1 MTEISIRVE
10 TIGLAGSPTS
20 ASSQISTPNSQ
31 GSAKGGS
38 EPLETPQRAAKIGDP
53 VPIVFGRRVA
63 GAGGVLISPAAT
75 EARFTNNSSNDVTAS
90 YLLVLSE
97 GELDGIQVRDV
108 FQQSCRVG
116 TLTQAYN
123 RRAGSWA
130 PGNFITTQT
139 GFEDAVPNCPL
150 YCGSGTGGY
159 AGVTTGSF
167 VNTIPHPFTQWDQQ
181 VHAFVRGG
189 MHVDRLIEGTEG
201 PSNNIA
207 DLVLW
212 LLRRTS
218 RVPEELI
225 DQESLLAAAQ
235 FAEANGLW
243 CNIEI
248 KEPSNLAD
256 WYAQHLGY
264 FLLRESRKG
273 GKRGL
278 RPLLPQNNDGTISTS
293 AVPWI
298 FTFTEDHVLPESMEI
313 SYSSRVERQPFC
325 VRAVW
330 RQQPEDGLGLA
341 RTAEVRYGGS
351 ALEGP
356 YEQHDLSAFCT
367 TEDHALKVGAYIL
380 ARRRYIDHRVVCSL
394 RPGAFNASLSAGDI
408 VRLRLERVAS
418 VGEDTVHDYLYEVDR
433 VGRSVTG
440 EIEVELTH
448 FPVDDQGRSLVAL
461 DVTRAEGN
469 GILLPTGRAAINCDI
484 NADDDE
490 TVPEDPGPWPDWDP
504 EIPDPEIYPIPDPD
518 DPDREGWIWDPELGE
533 WVPDPDVEGWVWDE
547 ETQTWIFDP
556 DAIDPDPEPDPK
568 PEDAW
573 PDGVIDEGDGWGPGV
588 IEQEDISAI
597 PDGDD
602 VTAAVTF
609 SQVIVS
615 YPEVWY
621 AILDPAFAGVRIK
634 VTVDT
639 VPVDVGLQLRV
650 TDGIDQF
657 TAFIPAGETTAL
669 LTINGQGASVSADT
683 TRTLSILEWSGGHY
697 QSDTTTPVD
706 ISATQSF
713 TIKAYV
719 GVISLQTPGVW
730 TYSEGDWSWVGSEE
744 TGDFGWDVGTQQW
757 AWTGSNASWD
767 WDAANQRWDYNGSA
781 VTGWSWQ
788 AASQRW
794 LRTLPAAEAA
804 ERPDDPPTGPISPIP
819 SEPPAEAGYYTIV
832 AQATVDK
839 PPLPNDANDLT
850 IGITDISEDQTSVTE
865 VGDLVIPAVSMTFG
879 AWRWNPATSGWEYPS
894 PPSGW
899 AWIGDAWEWR
909 GTGADVWS
917 WDTANEEWTGPTGET
932 PPDAG
937 PPTQNGSTFPPDA
950 ERWTYNGSAWSG
962 TAQAS
967 GGSAPDFTGL
977 LVGRLTYHMPL
988 AES

>member
-10 TIGLAGSPTS
+10 TIGLSGNPTS
-20 ASSQISTPNSQ
+20 SSSQISTPNSQ
-31 GSAKGGS
+31 ASAKSGGD
-38 EPLETPQRAAKIGDP
+38 PLETPQRAARIGDP
-53 VPIVFGRRVA
+53 VPIVFGRRVS

-75 EARFTNNSSNDVTAS
+75 EARFTNNSSNDVTVR
-90 YLLVLSE
+90 YHLLLCE
-97 GELDGIQVRDV
+97 GEIDGVQVRDV

-116 TLTQAYN
+116 TFTQAYN
-123 RRAGSWA
+123 RRAGNWE
-130 PGNFITTQT
+130 PGNFITAQT
-139 GFEDAVPNCPL
+139 GFENQIPDCPL

-159 AGVTTGSF
+159 QAVTTGSF
-167 VNTIPHPFTQWDQQ
+167 TNTIPHPFTQWDQQ
-181 VHAFVRGG
+181 VHVFVRGG
-189 MHVDRLIEGTEG
+189 MHVDRLIQGTNG

-212 LLRRTS
+212 LLRKTS
-218 RVPEELI
+218 RVPESLI
-225 DQESLLAAAQ
+225 DQEALLSAAV
-235 FAEANGLW
+235 FTNANGLW

-256 WYAQHLGY
+256 WYADNLGY
-264 FLLRESRKG
+264 FLLRESRRG

-278 RPLLPQNNDGTISTS
+278 RPLLPQNANGTISTS

-298 FTFTEDHVLPESMEI
+298 FTFTEDHVLPESLEI

-325 VRAVW
+325 VRVVW
-330 RQQPEDGLGLA
+330 RQQPDDGLGLA
-341 RTAEVRYGGS
+341 RTAEVRYGQS
-351 ALEGP
+351 ALNGP
-356 YEQHDLSAFCT
+356 FEQHDLSAFCT
-367 TEDHALKVGAYIL
+367 TEPHAMKVGAYIL
-380 ARRRYIDHRVVCSL
+380 ARRRYIDHRIVCSL
-394 RPGAFNASLSAGDI
+394 RPGAFNASLAPSDI
-408 VRLRLERVAS
+408 VRLRLNRIAS
-418 VGEDTVHDYLYEVDR
+418 VGDDTVHDYLYEVDR

-440 EIEVELTH
+440 EIQIELTH

-461 DVTRAEGN
+461 DVSRVQGN
-469 GILLPTGRAAINCDI
+469 GLLLPTGRASVNCDI
-484 NADDDE
+484 NADDDL
-490 TVPEDPGPWPDWDP
+490 TVPTDPGPWVSWEP
-504 EIPDPEIYPIPDPD
+504 EIPDPEIYEYP
-518 DPDREGWIWDPELGE
+518 EDPE
-533 WVPDPDVEGWVWDE
+533 E
-547 ETQTWIFDP
+547 EP
-556 DAIDPDPEPDPK
+556 
-568 PEDAW
+568 AW
-573 PDGVIDEGDGWGPGV
+573 PDGVVDDGDGWGPGV
-588 IEQEDISAI
+588 QETEDISSL
-597 PDGDD
+597 PFGDD
-602 VTAAVTF
+602 VTAAVSF
-609 SQVIVS
+609 GQVLVS
-615 YPEVWY
+615 YPDVWY
-621 AILDPAFAGVRIK
+621 LLSQPGFAAVRITISVNTPPAGV
-634 VTVDT
+634 
-639 VPVDVGLQLRV
+639 GLSLQI
-650 TDGIDQF
+650 TDGIEQYS
-657 TAFIPAGETTAL
+657 AFIPIGETSAI
-669 LTINGQGASVSADT
+669 LTINGYGDSLSADT
-683 TRTLSILEWSGGHY
+683 TRELSIVSWSGGGY
-697 QSDTTTPVD
+697 QSETAEALDT
-706 ISATQSF
+706 SATQSF
-713 TIKAYV
+713 TIKAYA
-719 GVISLQTPGVW
+719 GAITLLTPGIWLYSGSSWSWAGTEELGDFAWDDATQEWEW
-730 TYSEGDWSWVGSEE
+730 TGTNADWSWDQTE
-744 TGDFGWDVGTQQW
+744 
-757 AWTGSNASWD
+757 
-767 WDAANQRWDYNGSA
+767 QRWAYDGAA
-781 VTGWSWQ
+781 VTGWTWQ
-788 AASQRW
+788 AAKQRW

-850 IGITDISEDQTSVTE
+850 IAITDISEDQTSVTE

-962 TAQAS
+962 TAQTS